1 MPDYSYTQS
10 QQPAQAQGAPVRENI
25 HTAVTITTDRTLQ
38 APSVA
43 QLQDLQQ
50 TIRKN
55 DYTFGFGL

>member
-10 QQPAQAQGAPVRENI
+10 QPPAQTQTAPVRENI

-38 APSVA
+38 TPSVA
-43 QLQDLQQ
+43 QLQDLDQ

-55 DYTFGFGL
+55 DYVFGLGL